1 MVTCIFA
8 QIELTRLDE
17 VADAST
23 LAAFSLISTSPL
35 SSSSHGSADFYA
47 TAAAASCAAS
57 TLLASGAL
65 PVRALASFKQRSFP
79 HASPAALALSAGRR
93 LGALL
98 TRERRL
104 FFLDLDA
111 DEEEAEEI
119 DGEAEAEGDAEV
131 QAEAH
136 SESFNMALDLD
147 DSRQSGGSRMMNG
160 SGARS
165 VTPSSRRSGSA
176 LGGSGGG
183 IGSSIVSG
191 SRAGSPSNTSWA
203 ARDQRASPAAR
214 SSSFEGD
221 KENLSFS
228 NV

>member
-1 MVTCIFA
+1 V

-23 LAAFSLISTSPL
+23 FAAFSLISSSPL
-35 SSSSHGSADFYA
+35 LSLSHGGSNFYA
-47 TAAAASCAAS
+47 TAAAASCAVPA
-57 TLLASGAL
+57 LLASGAL

-119 DGEAEAEGDAEV
+119 DGDAEAENDAEV

-147 DSRQSGGSRMMNG
+147 DSRQSGGSQLMNG

-183 IGSSIVSG
+183 IGSIVSG

>member
-1 MVTCIFA
+1 VSV
-8 QIELTRLDE
+8 QIELTDLVE

-23 LAAFSLISTSPL
+23 LAAFSLITPSPS
-35 SSSSHGSADFYA
+35 SSSSHGSVHFFAA
-47 TAAAASCAAS
+47 AAAASCAAS

-79 HASPAALALSAGRR
+79 HAAPAALALSAGRR

-119 DGEAEAEGDAEV
+119 DAEADAGGETD
-131 QAEAH
+131 AEAH

-147 DSRQSGGSRMMNG
+147 DSHQSSGSRMMNG

-165 VTPSSRRSGSA
+165 VTPSSRRSSSA

-183 IGSSIVSG
+183 LGSSIVGG
-191 SRAGSPSNTSWA
+191 SRGGSPSNTSWA